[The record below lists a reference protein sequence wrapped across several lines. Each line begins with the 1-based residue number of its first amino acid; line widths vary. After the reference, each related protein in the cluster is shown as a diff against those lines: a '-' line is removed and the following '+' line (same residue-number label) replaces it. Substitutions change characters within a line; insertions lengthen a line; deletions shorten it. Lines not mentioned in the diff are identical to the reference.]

1 MPMHN
6 TLIILIPNYSEYSGG
21 GIILELG
28 VKCAM
33 GDLKKM
39 ELYVFPAVFN

>member
-21 GIILELG
+21 RHYTRVRGEMCYGRSEENGTLPIFRCL
-28 VKCAM
+28 
-33 GDLKKM
+33 
-39 ELYVFPAVFN
+39 